1 MARQSDKGYQ
11 LKLSVEELRRVLLL
25 KENKFYW
32 ICTYSLIP
40 GLTPA
45 AGRVVDG
52 REVLRIGGKLY
63 GVDALKHFYQHGA
76 WPADSQEA
84 QPEQPQSF
92 YPRSKHRGVCWAYG
106 KWVAKVRIS
115 GRMKQLGSFTDENE
129 AARIVQETLEQLRQG
144 SYQAR

>member
-1 MARQSDKGYQ
+1 MARQPDKDYQ
-11 LKLSVEELRRVLLL
+11 LKLSIEELKRVLLL
-25 KENKFYW
+25 KENQFYW
-32 ICTYSLIP
+32 LCSYSLIP

-45 AGRVVDG
+45 AGRMVDG
-52 REVLRIGGKLY
+52 REVMRIGGKLY
-63 GVDALKHFYQHGA
+63 STEALKHFYQCGE
-76 WPADSQEA
+76 WPSGCREA
-84 QPEQPQSF
+84 EPEQTQSF